1 MDINT
6 IGNFSKPQSGSP
18 LTTTPSFSP
27 ASAVMPDAEAQSGSI
42 ATPASTGSTTPGSA
56 DKLTAEQAKKA
67 VDTINASLTAN
78 GNSQN
83 VQFAVDPSSKR
94 VVIQVIDKQT
104 NTVIRQ
110 IPNED
115 IIQMSMTADKKLG
128 QVISQ
133 KA

>member
-1 MDINT
+1 MNVNS
-6 IGNFSKPQSGSP
+6 IGNPADTQSGAA
-18 LTTTPSFSP
+18 LT
-27 ASAVMPDAEAQSGSI
+27 
-42 ATPASTGSTTPGSA
+42 TPASYSPPAVPTADRVVSHTSSVVAAATAPGSA
-56 DKLTAEQAKKA
+56 STLTAEQAKKA

-83 VQFAVDPSSKR
+83 VEFAVDPSSKR

-115 IIQMSMTADKKLG
+115 IIQMSMAADKKLG